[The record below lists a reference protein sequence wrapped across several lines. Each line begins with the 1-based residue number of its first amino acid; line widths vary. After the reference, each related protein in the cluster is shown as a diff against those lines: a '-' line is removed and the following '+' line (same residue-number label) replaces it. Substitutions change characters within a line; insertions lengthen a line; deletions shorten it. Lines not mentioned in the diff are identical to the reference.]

1 MEFVVFF
8 QVSTGRWSVFF
19 VLQNRGAQ
27 SGMAE
32 RDRFCTG
39 LGRGVCVRSKFR
51 QGPGVSLVL
60 LSDGWGIDE
69 RQQIHVI

>member
-8 QVSTGRWSVFF
+8 QVSTGRWSEN
-19 VLQNRGAQ
+19 VLQHRGAQ

-39 LGRGVCVRSKFR
+39 LGRGVCLRSKFR
-51 QGPGVSLVL
+51 QGPGVSLWRV
-60 LSDGWGIDE
+60 SDGWGIDE